1 MADVVDETADARSL
15 VFTVPDGPGDPVIP
29 SERLRYAPG
38 QFLTLRVPSD
48 RTGSVARCYS
58 LCSSPFTGDP
68 MTVTVKR
75 TADGYA
81 SNWLCDH
88 AHAGMKI
95 HVLAPSGTF
104 VPKTLDADFLLLA
117 AGSGITPMMA
127 ICKSALSE
135 GSGKVVLIYAN
146 RDENSVIFGGALRE
160 LAAKYPDRLTV
171 VHWLETVQGLPS
183 AAALAGLGGAL
194 RRPRRVHLRAG
205 AVHGRRRGGAQ
216 EPGTP
221 PERIHIEVFK
231 SLESDPFAAVVIED
245 DGDEPP
251 ATAVV
256 ELDGETH
263 TVSWPRNAKLLDVLL
278 DKGLDA
284 PFSCREGHCG
294 ACAVLK
300 RSGEVADGS
309 QRRARAA
316 RPRRG
321 PHPRLPGAAAVGFR
335 RSHLRRVAQRLTIR
349 EPEGSM
355 MKRLASVLAAVST
368 TWLTLALVTP
378 TAVSSAALDTA
389 DTSFP
394 INEFTQ
400 LEVHTTA
407 NCVLADNAVL
417 LPRRGQPAHAGGAD
431 RVPARPVGPPDHH
444 TAVIGP
450 DRLPG
455 FGLGRPQHPDV
466 QIHWAR

>member
-1 MADVVDETADARSL
+1 VLELQVADVIDETADARSL
-15 VFTVPDGPGDPVIP
+15 VFRVPDGPNDPVIP
-29 SERLRYAPG
+29 ADRLRYAPG

-95 HVLAPSGTF
+95 HVLQPSGMF
-104 VPKTLDADFLLLA
+104 VPKTLDTDFLLLA

-160 LAAKYPDRLTV
+160 LSAKYPDRLTV

-183 AAALAGLGGAL
+183 AAALAGLAAPYVGHDAYICGPGPFMAAAEEAL
-194 RRPRRVHLRAG
+194 KNSG
-205 AVHGRRRGGAQ
+205 N
-216 EPGTP
+216 
-221 PERIHIEVFK
+221 ERIHIEVFK
-231 SLESDPFAAVVIED
+231 SLESDPFAAVRIDYEED
-245 DGDEPP
+245 ADSDERP
-251 ATAVV
+251 ATAIVT
-256 ELDGETH
+256 LDGERH
-263 TVSWPRNAKLLDVLL
+263 EVRWPRSAKLLDVLL

-300 RSGEVADGS
+300 KSGDVEMEVNDVLEQSDLDEGLILGC
-309 QRRARAA
+309 QA
-316 RPRRG
+316 RPR
-321 PHPRLPGAAAVGFR
+321 
-335 RSHLRRVAQRLTIR
+335 SD
-349 EPEGSM
+349 
-355 MKRLASVLAAVST
+355 SVE
-368 TWLTLALVTP
+368 VTY
-378 TAVSSAALDTA
+378 D
-389 DTSFP
+389 
-394 INEFTQ
+394 E
-400 LEVHTTA
+400 
-407 NCVLADNAVL
+407 
-417 LPRRGQPAHAGGAD
+417 
-431 RVPARPVGPPDHH
+431 
-444 TAVIGP
+444 
-450 DRLPG
+450 
-455 FGLGRPQHPDV
+455 
-466 QIHWAR
+466 